1 MQHIVASLNPQNTQL
16 APKEQISPEQAE
28 DMQKLQKLY
37 ALRDELEKKQQLK
50 ERENETLGQTAARY
64 AGHGVRTA
72 IGGAADLADIPRI
85 PLNIARFVTG
95 NEIPESFG
103 EQARRKFDEK
113 TGKKY
118 RPLTDTGELAD
129 LVSSSLAGMGGL
141 GAAGKLLNTVG
152 KLPRVAAA
160 LKHGN
165 EFNSRNAVGTA
176 GSVAAADSVIKNNP
190 EDPLSAIIAGMLA
203 GKVSGKV
210 GQTVRHPVSTF
221 EDIGKKSRNLR
232 LHAAI
237 RHPEYGG
244 QLVEALPDYFGF
256 GKDTHVPYEKVGELG
271 KKAGTSLEK
280 KKSTHFENTYGQ
292 LREDFN
298 KIATGPEHRMVDLKP
313 VMDFIVEK
321 YVQDFSK
328 DKSTQD
334 IFFKG
339 PLGREAS
346 RILGIPQEHLSPRI
360 MHNLAERGLPSIYTQ
375 MDIDAL
381 FTNRKHL
388 DSLIKSP
395 EWLHVGA
402 DKNGLTHI
410 RGLMDEIREQ
420 GYERLNPELAKRL
433 RSTNSDYKSYLE
445 NEAQYLNRISEQ
457 KANHAGIYEKSK
469 NDLGKAGKDLEY
481 TLAELSPTER
491 ETYLQRV
498 LRDLGNEEGTVSS
511 KRLLSQFNTLEPNV
525 QKQIIGG
532 LQDQKRDQVENIL
545 NAQKGYGKISA
556 DTPTGMDTALRAH
569 GIGKLATYKHQRIKK
584 QILKAIETPDGRRK
598 AIQSLIEEGKAIP
611 DHPSQNI
618 TPWNA
623 PSKVGVSK
631 YSPEFINK
639 AVKKAV
645 ESPGFI
651 QQVGKSFEG
660 TKRTP
665 FKIDTTE
672 EILVP

>member
-28 DMQKLQKLY
+28 DIQKLQKLY

-103 EQARRKFDEK
+103 ELARRKFDEK

-152 KLPRVAAA
+152 KLPRVGAA

-165 EFNSRNAVGTA
+165 EFNFRNVGGTA
-176 GSVAAADSVIKNNP
+176 GSVTAADSVIKNNP
-190 EDPLSAIIAGMLA
+190 EDPLAAILAGIAGGSAGGSGAYML
-203 GKVSGKV
+203 
-210 GQTVRHPVSTF
+210 RHPVQST
-221 EDIGKKSRNLR
+221 EKITKGIRNHR

-237 RHPEYGG
+237 RHPDYGHG
-244 QLVEALPDYFGF
+244 IAEALPDLYGF
-256 GKDTHVPYEKVGELG
+256 EKGTEIPYEKVGVLG
-271 KKAGTSLEK
+271 KKAATSLEN

-298 KIATGPEHRMVDLKP
+298 KIATDPEHRMVDLKP
-313 VMDFIVEK
+313 VMDFIVQK

-360 MHNLAERGLPSIYTQ
+360 MHNLAESGLPSIYTQ

-457 KANHAGIYEKSK
+457 KADHAGIYEKSK

-481 TLAELSPTER
+481 TLAELAPEER

-498 LRDLGNEEGTVSS
+498 LWDLGRHEGNVSS
-511 KRLLSQFNTLEPNV
+511 KKLLSNFNSLEPSV
-525 QKQIIGG
+525 QKQILAG
-532 LQDQKRDQVENIL
+532 LQEQKRGQVEDL
-545 NAQKGYGKISA
+545 LSAQKGYGKITKDNQTGA
-556 DTPTGMDTALRAH
+556 DTAMRAH
-569 GIGKLATYKHQRIKK
+569 GIGKWATTMHQQFRKLYMLGLNNPEGRKK
-584 QILKAIETPDGRRK
+584 AVQTM
-598 AIQSLIEEGKAIP
+598 IEEGRAIP
-611 DHPSQNI
+611 ENRAHNI
-618 TPWNA
+618 SPIDSLPKT
-623 PSKVGVSK
+623 GVSK
-631 YSPEFINK
+631 YSPDFINK

-645 ESPGFI
+645 DSPGFI